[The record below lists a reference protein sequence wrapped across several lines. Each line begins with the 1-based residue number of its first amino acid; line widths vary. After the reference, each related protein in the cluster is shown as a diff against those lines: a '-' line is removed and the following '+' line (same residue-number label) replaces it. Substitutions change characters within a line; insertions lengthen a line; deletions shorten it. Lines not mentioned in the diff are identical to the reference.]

1 MQMTGISNWRRE
13 RLNNDPSS
21 VKRIH
26 LIGICGTAMASLAGM
41 LQAKG
46 YQVAGSDQ
54 SVYPPM
60 STFLERLG
68 IQLFEGFSEKNLVP
82 RPDLVVVGNVV
93 SRGNPE
99 VEQTLNEKI
108 RYASM
113 AEVLKEFFIRGKRSY
128 VVSGTH
134 GKTTTA
140 SLLAWLLESAGLDPS
155 FLVGGIAENFGSS
168 FKLGKSDL
176 FVIEGDEYDTAFFDK
191 GPKFLHYL
199 PERVILNNCEFDHA
213 DIYADFEAVKTSFR
227 RLVNIIP
234 SRGKLIAN
242 WDDAVVRELSS
253 KAFCPVES
261 FGLASEAQWTARS
274 WEFLEATTRFEAVR
288 NGVPWGRFET
298 PLAGG
303 FNIKNCLAAI
313 ACASDLGVSS
323 DRIEE
328 GLRTFKNVKRRL
340 EIRGEARGV
349 TIFDDFAHHPTA
361 IHETLSA
368 VKARYP
374 GSRLWAIFEP
384 RSATSR
390 RNVFQQ
396 EFATCFDKADRVV
409 LCSLFAPEKLDASV
423 RLDVARVVQELRARG
438 IEAWQRDSADAIVQE
453 VAPRLKSGDKVLIMS
468 NGGFDGIHQK
478 LLNALNH
485 RADG

>member
-1 MQMTGISNWRRE
+1 MTGISNWRSQP
-13 RLNNDPSS
+13 LYSDPSS

-41 LQAKG
+41 LQARG
-46 YQVAGSDQ
+46 FQVAGSDQ

-60 STFLERLG
+60 SIFLEGLG
-68 IQLFEGFSEKNLVP
+68 IRLFEGFSEKHLIP
-82 RPDLVVVGNVV
+82 APDLVVIGNVV

-99 VEQTLNEKI
+99 VEHTLNEKI

-113 AEVLKEFFIRGKRSY
+113 AEVLKEFFIRGRRSY

-140 SLLAWLLESAGLDPS
+140 SLLAWLLEAAGLDPS

-168 FKLGKSDL
+168 FKLGGSDL

-227 RLVNIIP
+227 RLINIIP
-234 SRGKLIAN
+234 SRGKLIAS
-242 WDDAVVRELSS
+242 WDDPVVRELSA

-261 FGLASEAQWTARS
+261 FGLNGGAQWGARS
-274 WEFLEATTRFEAVR
+274 VEFLEEATRFEALR

-303 FNIKNCLAAI
+303 FNVKNCLAAM
-313 ACASDLGVSS
+313 ACAADLGLDSTTVAQ
-323 DRIEE
+323 

-340 EIRGEARGV
+340 EIRGEVKGIMV
-349 TIFDDFAHHPTA
+349 FDDFAHHPTA

-374 GSRLWAIFEP
+374 ASRLWAVFE
-384 RSATSR
+384 
-390 RNVFQQ
+390 
-396 EFATCFDKADRVV
+396 
-409 LCSLFAPEKLDASV
+409 
-423 RLDVARVVQELRARG
+423 
-438 IEAWQRDSADAIVQE
+438 
-453 VAPRLKSGDKVLIMS
+453 
-468 NGGFDGIHQK
+468 
-478 LLNALNH
+478 
-485 RADG
+485 